1 MMFALRASVP
11 HFEFELLSSTFGT
24 SVLLRILFVCTGNTC
39 RSPMAE
45 AIFRRL
51 ASERLGC
58 SEDRLLNHNVDVL
71 SAGVAAADSS
81 PASPESIQILQE
93 RGINI
98 AEHLSQQVTE
108 EMLVKS
114 DLILA
119 MTPGHLGVLQNAR
132 PDLASRMRL
141 LNSSGHGIS
150 DPIGCGMEEYRRC
163 ADEITGCLE
172 LVLDDCI
179 QKDTE

>member
-1 MMFALRASVP
+1 
-11 HFEFELLSSTFGT
+11 
-24 SVLLRILFVCTGNTC
+24 
-39 RSPMAE
+39 MAE

-51 ASERLGC
+51 ASERLEC
-58 SEDRLLNHNVDVL
+58 SEDKLLNHDIDVL

-81 PASPESIQILQE
+81 PASRESIQILQE
-93 RGINI
+93 RGINL
-98 AEHLSQQVTE
+98 AEHLSQQVTD

-114 DLILA
+114 DLVLA

-141 LNSSGHGIS
+141 LNPDGRGIS
-150 DPIGCGMEEYRRC
+150 DPIGCGLEEYRRC
-163 ADEITGCLE
+163 ADEITACLE
-172 LVLDDCI
+172 QVLNDCI